1 MGLDQICA
9 VLELGMKLI
18 ERVEA
23 LSFHLQHHIK
33 PGVLIHICN
42 SSTRDGAA
50 SGSEIQGHS
59 QVCRELKGILI
70 YVRVYLKK
78 NSVQKLLSGQ
88 VTSEASNNGKEIMTD
103 ATLISTF
110 TEYSMS
116 LSLWRGRLNV
126 AVWQSYSTE
135 TWTAFTG
142 TSSASVIVLPL
153 LPFR

>member
-78 NSVQKLLSGQ
+78 NSVQKLLS
-88 VTSEASNNGKEIMTD
+88 A
-103 ATLISTF
+103 F

-135 TWTAFTG
+135 T
-142 TSSASVIVLPL
+142 
-153 LPFR
+153 